1 MPPPTIQTMSQSF
14 DVCIRGAGIVGR
26 TLALL
31 LAQLRLRVGLVQAPQ
46 ALATAQDVRAYAIN
60 AASRAVLES
69 VRCWPAGAAVT
80 PVQRMRVFG
89 DAGGEVNFAAE
100 QADKEALTWI
110 VDVPALEAALANAL
124 QFAPSVTVL
133 DSPQPAAL
141 TVVCEGKNS
150 ITRAEFGVE
159 FDSTPYG
166 QTAVAAR
173 LECAFAHQQ
182 QAFQWFSGGDILG
195 LLPLSDAQGGNSVA
209 LVWSVSDERSQH
221 LCKLEPEDFVKEL
234 QSACL
239 LQGEPALGAMTL
251 RSERVRWPLVEALA
265 RRWTGQIGF
274 GNPAQ
279 TWALAG
285 DAAHAVH
292 PLAGQGLNLGLAD
305 VAELSQVLGSR
316 ATTDYWRSVGDLRL
330 LRRYERARRA
340 ALAPV
345 GAVMDGL
352 QRLFALDEPTVQ
364 SLRNLGMKGFERS
377 GPVKNWV
384 TRQAMGT

>member
-1 MPPPTIQTMSQSF
+1 MSETF

-31 LAQLRLRVGLVQAPQ
+31 LAQQRLRVGLVQGPSAP
-46 ALATAQDVRAYAIN
+46 AAGQDVRAYAIN
-60 AASRAVLES
+60 AASKAVLES
-69 VRCWPAGAAVT
+69 VRCWPTGKAVT
-80 PVQRMRVFG
+80 PVERMRVFG
-89 DAGGEVNFAAE
+89 DAGGEVNFAAN
-100 QADKEALTWI
+100 QSHQDALTWI
-110 VDVPALEAALANAL
+110 VDVPALEATLASAL
-124 QFAPSVTVL
+124 QFAPNVTVV
-133 DSPQPAAL
+133 DAPQAAAL

-150 ITRAEFGVE
+150 STRAEFGVE

-173 LECAFAHQQ
+173 LHCALGHQN

-195 LLPLSDAQGGNSVA
+195 LLPLSDTPEGNSVA
-209 LVWSVSDERSQH
+209 LVWSVSDERSQE
-221 LCKLEPEDFVKEL
+221 LCALSPEEFTQAL

-239 LQGEPALGAMTL
+239 LHGESAMGAMTL
-251 RSERVRWPLVEALA
+251 SSERVRWPLIQAVA
-265 RRWTGQIGF
+265 RRWTGQLG
-274 GNPAQ
+274 ATASVQ
-279 TWALAG
+279 SWALAG

-305 VAELSQVLGSR
+305 VAELARTLGLRSS
-316 ATTDYWRSVGDLRL
+316 TEYWRGVGDPKL

-340 ALAPV
+340 ALAPI

-352 QRLFALDEPTVQ
+352 QRLFAFDEPSVQ
-364 SLRNLGMKGFERS
+364 HLRNLGMKGFERS

>member
-1 MPPPTIQTMSQSF
+1 MSESF

-31 LAQLRLRVGLVQAPQ
+31 LANARLRVGLVQSA
-46 ALATAQDVRAYAIN
+46 ANATPAQDVRAYAIN

-69 VRCWPAGAAVT
+69 VRCWPADAAVA

-89 DAGGEVNFAAE
+89 DAGGEVNFAADDNPH
-100 QADKEALTWI
+100 ANALAWI
-110 VDVPALEAALANAL
+110 VDVPALEATLASAL
-124 QFAPSVTVL
+124 QFAPNVTLL
-133 DSPQPAAL
+133 DSPVAAGL
-141 TVVCEGKNS
+141 TVVCEGKAS
-150 ITRAEFGVE
+150 RTRSEFGVE

-173 LECAFAHQQ
+173 LHCAVPHQN

-195 LLPLSDAQGGNSVA
+195 LLPLNDSPQGNSVA

-221 LCKLEPEDFVKEL
+221 LCALSPDDFVAEL
-234 QSACL
+234 QKSCL
-239 LQGEPALGAMTL
+239 LHGETALGPMTL
-251 RSERVRWPLVEALA
+251 QSERVRWPLIQAVA
-265 RRWTGQIGF
+265 RRWTGHTHGQ
-274 GNPAQ
+274 A
-279 TWALAG
+279 WALAG

-305 VAELSQVLGSR
+305 VAELAQVLGLRNS
-316 ATTDYWRSVGDLRL
+316 TEYWRSVGDPKL

-340 ALAPV
+340 ALAPA

-352 QRLFALDEPTVQ
+352 QRLFSLDEPTVQ
-364 SLRNLGMKGFERS
+364 RLRNLGMLGFERS
-377 GPVKNWV
+377 GPFKTWV
-384 TRQAMGT
+384 ARQAMGN